1 MQITDDQLAAL
12 ASRFAWQSSD
22 DAGNEPLGLR
32 QSPVPHSDGET
43 LTKSRSAVGS
53 GYAGVYGPAGGN
65 LPLGPSSGVV
75 GGGDDAD
82 ASGYFAAPES
92 HYPSLSAGN
101 HSSQGNPGYHSA
113 PTTINKAV
121 SDWASIVV
129 QEPGNQRFRP
139 SPWIVDTNEYVKHFK
154 GTTFIA
160 IGSIAKKVAQQEA
173 KVMRRIRKKSG
184 LAKEPVAWDH
194 PLVQLFEQVNP
205 IHTQFDLWYQMVAW
219 RLLTGNSYWWKARNG
234 FGKPAELWPLPSQW
248 VWAIPSSKKFIS
260 EYLVRGVFGGVD
272 RYIDAGDVLHIREMS
287 IDWNG
292 PGRFYGTP
300 MAAAAATAIDLEEAM
315 LQRLYFQFKNFNPPG
330 MQYSTEEKLT
340 ESQFVDMMLQIRM
353 QQHTA
358 EQTGAPILTHSG
370 VKAQEF
376 KNTVR
381 EMDYS
386 QSLQTVMSY
395 ILAMFGTPQAVVGVS
410 REYSRSNLVGA
421 LLSWAENTINP
432 LLRHMGQHLTQG
444 LARDY
449 DEDLVIEFDP
459 IEVADADGLRADVA
473 ACQSAGAITPNE
485 VRETL
490 LKKSP
495 FVGGGDKPY
504 KPAGAE
510 EASYGNPAAEGSG
523 GDGNGGNDGGIGN
536 GQDPSLPAGQGGAD
550 INGNIGG
557 AGGGAGGV
565 GGPTPSVDPFT
576 GLESTGEYTAQSGDS
591 ANAASGEASEID
603 DEGQSVAASIDG
615 NEAAATAGYMGPGAN
630 GGFVDEQH
638 EGEPAS
644 NPATATPRNDFP
656 VNPTGQPQQPS
667 QQSQHSRQP
676 QQPRKL
682 NGPDGVSA
690 IESSANS
697 GYSADEIPDDKD
709 GGETPADDITPRGA
723 DKGVEVPEEYQPEI
737 PHGQGRGMQFSL
749 GGEGGDPFER
759 DANGKAKP
767 IRSTGGVFGGGTFAS
782 AGEGPFGGNLQE
794 DGSAGIEPDNTPEEL
809 KLPKGIVPRG
819 ATPVHP
825 DDIDM
830 LMAGEPDDGEIPED
844 SEVVGVDDIDM
855 LLADDDGGGAVTA
868 KPVASGKR
876 GVAGDDGEGVGEG
889 DDEQEEGDGEQEVGD
904 DDEGDDEQGDG
915 AKPKKPRPKK
925 PSPKKPFPSPLA
937 KSQSK
942 PSSPEVARIA
952 EESRSQRTRKASIEN
967 ARRQQREW
975 AALQSHQEAVA
986 AQVIERFLND
996 QQRRILAGMTKV
1008 VAESRSGQGTS
1019 GGNGGELASGKS
1031 GADIV
1036 ASLLDWSKEDRE
1048 LFSVATKAIRESME
1062 QGFRFAFRRV
1072 KDMRNERRRLK
1083 EIHGTRKPGSK
1094 PAGEGVEKSLVGQSA
1109 NSLSSPLAKATNKPK
1124 LPSPTPAE
1132 VSEFLIDIP
1141 QAAREAAEDML
1152 SASLSQPYWQS
1163 VNQTTTSAL
1172 ERIINAGIDAHKSAQ
1187 AIASEISE
1195 RLGPSFNRKR
1205 AITIARTEIT
1215 TALNTAQISVMNEAM
1230 KSPYMEPFALEW
1242 LSGDDDKTR
1251 PSHVRAHGQII
1262 IPGVE
1267 KFKVGSETCDFPGQ
1281 LTLSAKERINC
1292 RCAFVEVFPE
1302 DLPEGHPVRVKLEEA
1317 ADDKGVELVDLSPDM
1332 WYGTTGRRQWSET
1345 TGLGGDG
1352 DWMRGKPSDYG
1363 SEYGMA
1369 KSLAS
1374 GEDEAIH
1381 FQLANQSEAI
1391 ELSKSSGSKNTFSP
1405 PAGAQGNA
1413 RKVLAWK
1420 KEHGSK
1426 VKGMTAVGWARARQ
1440 LASGKPISLATVRRM
1455 ASFNRHQ
1462 KNYDAARRK
1471 QKAEGGKPWEY
1482 AGIVAWLGWG
1492 GSSGMSW
1499 AKGVSGKSVGKRGEG
1514 SLITF
1519 DDIFSS
1525 RWLSD
1530 YVEVLK
1536 RFNKDQPRDK
1546 NGRFTHAGSAG
1557 ASAAAKEK
1565 YKPSEL
1571 VASKME
1577 EMRFIEHGRA
1587 AEVVAQMKSEKNK
1600 KAADDYQAAYDAGY
1614 KEAAKVRRKMLAKSY
1629 YENKKQEKWKAKRE
1643 AAIEAANKASNDYSD
1658 ALDKFKEEYEKE
1670 HGQSST
1676 ISIWE
1681 AWSASS
1687 QRETLIQDLR
1697 KKQAIAESV
1706 DKKWR
1711 EVASSSADKVV
1722 SILGVPPESRIGITH
1737 RMAGREDVKASKAA
1751 LNRAYASRVK
1761 AGNKKELAGKS
1772 AEAEN
1777 FLSAILAKESDN
1789 STSKD
1794 IKVFGLSARGS
1805 QRAFAYEHGVYLS
1818 SRNDVGTFV
1827 HEMGHVLE
1835 SDPGFAALAQGFLV
1849 KRCGDEKPHVMRRDK
1864 RGNPEWGRED
1874 DFTKVFGDNAGYVGR
1889 HYPHASTEIFSMGLE
1904 QLYRDPVK
1912 FAKNDPEY
1920 FNFVVGAMR
1929 GHIKAKSAST
1939 VA

>member
-12 ASRFAWQSSD
+12 ASRFAWQSEAD
-22 DAGNEPLGLR
+22 NEPLGLR
-32 QSPVPHSDGET
+32 HSPVPHSDGET

-53 GYAGVYGPAGGN
+53 GYAGISGPAGGR

-82 ASGYFAAPES
+82 ASGYFAAPDS
-92 HYPSLSAGN
+92 HYPSFPAGQYP
-101 HSSQGNPGYHSA
+101 SLPAGQSGYHSA

-184 LAKEPVAWDH
+184 VSKEAVSWDH

-248 VWAIPSSKKFIS
+248 VWAIPSSKEFIS

-272 RYIDAGDVLHIREMS
+272 RYVKANDVLHIREMS

-386 QSLQTVMSY
+386 QSLQTVMGY

-410 REYSRSNLVGA
+410 KEYNRANLVGA

-444 LARDY
+444 LAREY

-459 IEVADADGLRADVA
+459 IEVADADGLRADVS

-510 EASYGNPAAEGSG
+510 EASYGNPPAEGE
-523 GDGNGGNDGGIGN
+523 GNGAGGSEGGIGN
-536 GQDPSLPAGQGGAD
+536 GQDHSLPAGQPGGGGAN

-557 AGGGAGGV
+557 AGAVGGGDDAGGM

-576 GLESTGEYTAQSGDS
+576 GLGSTGEYTAQSGDS

-603 DEGQSVAASIDG
+603 DEGQPVAASIDG
-615 NEAAATAGYMGPGAN
+615 NEATATAEYMGPGAN

-638 EGEPAS
+638 EGESAS

-656 VNPTGQPQQPS
+656 VNPTGQS
-667 QQSQHSRQP
+667 QQSQQSRQP

-697 GYSADEIPDDKD
+697 GYLADEIPDDKD

-759 DANGKAKP
+759 DASGKAKP

-794 DGSAGIEPDNTPEEL
+794 DGSAGIEPDNTPEEM

-819 ATPVHP
+819 ATPVSP

-830 LMAGEPDDGEIPED
+830 LMAGEPDEGEIPED

-868 KPVASGKR
+868 KPVASGKEGVA
-876 GVAGDDGEGVGEG
+876 GVAGDDREDDGEG
-889 DDEQEEGDGEQEVGD
+889 DDEQEEGDG
-904 DDEGDDEQGDG
+904 DEGDEQGDG
-915 AKPKKPRPKK
+915 AKPKNPKPKK

-952 EESRSQRTRKASIEN
+952 EESRSQRTRKTSIEN

-975 AALQSHQEAVA
+975 AALQSHQESVA
-986 AQVIERFLND
+986 AQSIERFLND

-1008 VAESRSGQGTS
+1008 VADSRIGGIGWS

-1036 ASLLDWSKEDRE
+1036 ASLLDWAKEDRE
-1048 LFSVATKAIRESME
+1048 LFGVATKAIRESME

-1072 KDMRNERRRLK
+1072 KDMRNERLRLK

-1094 PAGEGVEKSLVGQSA
+1094 SEVGKSLP
-1109 NSLSSPLAKATNKPK
+1109 SPLAKATGKPK

-1132 VSEFLIDIP
+1132 VAEFLVDIP

-1152 SASLSQPYWQS
+1152 AASLSQPYWQS

-1187 AIASEISE
+1187 TIASEISE

-1215 TALNTAQISVMNEAM
+1215 TALNTAQISIMNEAM

-1262 IPGVE
+1262 IPNAE

-1302 DLPEGHPVRVKLEEA
+1302 DLPEGHPVRVKLEGA
-1317 ADDKGVELVDLSPDM
+1317 AEVKGVELVDLSPDM

-1352 DWMRGKPSDYG
+1352 DWMRGKPADYG

-1369 KSLAS
+1369 KSLDGQ
-1374 GEDEAIH
+1374 GEALP
-1381 FQLANQSEAI
+1381 FPLA
-1391 ELSKSSGSKNTFSP
+1391 KSSGLAKSKNTFSP

-1420 KEHGSK
+1420 KEYGSE

-1440 LASGKPISLATVRRM
+1440 LASGKPVSLATVRRM

-1499 AKGVSGKSVGKRGEG
+1499 AKGVSGKSVEKRASGEADVWQVEQDQD
-1514 SLITF
+1514 SF
-1519 DDIFSS
+1519 AS
-1525 RWLSD
+1525 RWLAD

-1546 NGRFTHAGSAG
+1546 NGRFSHVGSAG

-1571 VASKME
+1571 VAAKME
-1577 EMRFIEHGRA
+1577 DMRFIEHGRA

-1600 KAADDYQAAYDAGY
+1600 KAADDYQSAYDAGY
-1614 KEAAKVRRKMLAKSY
+1614 KEAAKVRRKMLAKAY

-1643 AAIEAANKASNDYSD
+1643 AAIESANKASNDYSA

-1676 ISIWE
+1676 ISTWE

-1722 SILGVPPESRIGITH
+1722 SILGVPPESRLGITH

-1751 LNRAYASRVK
+1751 FKGSSYASRVK
-1761 AGNKKELAGKS
+1761 AGNKKELAGKA

-1777 FLSAILAKESDN
+1777 FLGAILAKESDN

-1794 IKVFGLSARGS
+1794 IKVFGLSAKGS
-1805 QRAFAYEHGVYLS
+1805 QRAFAYERGVYLS

-1920 FNFVVGAMR
+1920 FNFVVGTMR
-1929 GHIKAKSAST
+1929 GHIKAKTASA

>member
-1 MQITDDQLAAL
+1 MQVTDDQLAAL
-12 ASRFAWQSSD
+12 ASRFDWQS
-22 DAGNEPLGLR
+22 DADANNEPLGLR

-43 LTKSRSAVGS
+43 LTKSRSAVGD
-53 GYAGVYGPAGGN
+53 GYAGVYGPAGGK
-65 LPLGPSSGVV
+65 LPIGPASGVV
-75 GGGDDAD
+75 GGGDEAD
-82 ASGYFAAPES
+82 ASSYFAAPDS
-92 HYPSLSAGN
+92 HYPAMATSLPDGQQTGFPSLPAGQ
-101 HSSQGNPGYHSA
+101 SVNPGYQSE
-113 PTTINKAV
+113 PIRKAT

-184 LAKEPVAWDH
+184 IAKEVVAWDH

-300 MAAAAATAIDLEEAM
+300 MAAAAATAIDLEESM

-330 MQYSTEEKLT
+330 MQYSTEAELT

-410 REYSRSNLVGA
+410 REFSRANLVGA
-421 LLSWAENTINP
+421 LLAWAENTINP

-444 LARDY
+444 LAREY

-504 KPAGAE
+504 KPAGLE
-510 EASYGNPAAEGSG
+510 EASYGNPPAEGSEGDGDGSGIGG
-523 GDGNGGNDGGIGN
+523 GDGSIDG
-536 GQDPSLPAGQGGAD
+536 QVPSLPAGQNGVSINGGEQGGAV
-550 INGNIGG
+550 GIGG
-557 AGGGAGGV
+557 
-565 GGPTPSVDPFT
+565 PSPSVDPFT
-576 GLESTGEYTAQSGDS
+576 GLESTGEYTAQSSDVEGGGGDVGEPV
-591 ANAASGEASEID
+591 AS
-603 DEGQSVAASIDG
+603 SIDG
-615 NEAAATAGYMGPGAN
+615 EKAAAKSGFIGPGAN
-630 GGFVDEQH
+630 GDAI

-644 NPATATPRNDFP
+644 NPATATPRNEFP
-656 VNPTGQPQQPS
+656 ANPTG
-667 QQSQHSRQP
+667 R
-676 QQPRKL
+676 
-682 NGPDGVSA
+682 DGVSGDEQPVVSEGA
-690 IESSANS
+690 ADNSANV
-697 GYSADEIPDDKD
+697 
-709 GGETPADDITPRGA
+709 TPRGA
-723 DKGVEVPEEYQPEI
+723 DEGVEVPEEYKPTI
-737 PHGQGRGMQFSL
+737 PHGQGRGMDFSL
-749 GGEGGDPFER
+749 GGEAGDPFAR
-759 DANGKAKP
+759 DASGKAKP

-782 AGEGPFGGNLQE
+782 AGESPFGGNLQE
-794 DGSAGIEPDNTPEEL
+794 DGSAGIEPDNTPEEM

-830 LMAGEPDDGEIPED
+830 LMAGEPDEGEIPED

-855 LLADDDGGGAVTA
+855 LLADDDGGGVVNGGA
-868 KPVASGKR
+868 VASGK
-876 GVAGDDGEGVGEG
+876 EGAIASGK
-889 DDEQEEGDGEQEVGD
+889 DDEQS
-904 DDEGDDEQGDG
+904 DDEQGNG
-915 AKPKKPRPKK
+915 AKPKNPK
-925 PSPKKPFPSPLA
+925 PKKPFPSPLA
-937 KSQSK
+937 KNKSSNGNSQ
-942 PSSPEVARIA
+942 VAFDVASIA
-952 EESRSQRTRKASIEN
+952 EESRSQRTRKSSIEN
-967 ARRQQREW
+967 ARQQQREW

-986 AQVIERFLND
+986 TQVIERFLND

-1008 VAESRSGQGTS
+1008 VAESKSD
-1019 GGNGGELASGKS
+1019 GNGGELASGKS
-1031 GADIV
+1031 GAEIA
-1036 ASLLDWSKEDRE
+1036 ASLLDWAKEDRE
-1048 LFSVATKAIRESME
+1048 LFNVATKAIRESME
-1062 QGFRFAFRRV
+1062 QGFKFAFRRV
-1072 KDMRNERRRLK
+1072 KDMRNERRKLK

-1094 PAGEGVEKSLVGQSA
+1094 NEVGKSLSF
-1109 NSLSSPLAKATNKPK
+1109 PLTKASNKPK
-1124 LPSPTPAE
+1124 LPSPTPSE
-1132 VSEFLIDIP
+1132 VAEFLIDIP
-1141 QAAREAAEDML
+1141 EAAREAAEDML
-1152 SASLSQPYWQS
+1152 AASLSQPYWQS

-1172 ERIINAGIDAHKSAQ
+1172 ERIINAGIDAHESAQ
-1187 AIASEISE
+1187 SIASKISE

-1262 IPGVE
+1262 IPGAE

-1302 DLPEGHPVRVKLEEA
+1302 DLPEGHPVRVKLEGA
-1317 ADDKGVELVDLSPDM
+1317 AEDKGVELVDLSPDM

-1352 DWMRGKPSDYG
+1352 DWMRGKPADYG
-1363 SEYGMA
+1363 SGYGMA
-1369 KSLAS
+1369 KSASGENGLAS
-1374 GEDEAIH
+1374 GGG
-1381 FQLANQSEAI
+1381 FLSSPLA
-1391 ELSKSSGSKNTFSP
+1391 KSKNTVSP

-1420 KEHGSK
+1420 KEHGSE
-1426 VKGMTAVGWARARQ
+1426 VKGMTAAGWARARQ
-1440 LASGKPISLATVRRM
+1440 LASGKPISLSTVRRM

-1492 GSSGMSW
+1492 GSSGVSW
-1499 AKGVSGKSVGKRGEG
+1499 AKGVSGKSVEKRASGGLEKMASGEVDFWQVEQDQD
-1514 SLITF
+1514 SF
-1519 DDIFSS
+1519 AS
-1525 RWLSD
+1525 RWLAD

-1546 NGRFTHAGSAG
+1546 NGRFTHVGSAG
-1557 ASAAAKEK
+1557 ASADRKAK

-1571 VASKME
+1571 VAAKME
-1577 EMRFIEHGRA
+1577 DMRFIEHGRA

-1614 KEAAKVRRKMLAKSY
+1614 KEAANVRRKMLAKAY

-1643 AAIEAANKASNDYSD
+1643 VAIEAANKASNDYSA

-1676 ISIWE
+1676 VTVWE
-1681 AWSASS
+1681 AWTSS
-1687 QRETLIQDLR
+1687 SNREALLQDLR
-1697 KKQAIAESV
+1697 KKQDIATKI

-1711 EVASSSADKVV
+1711 EVASSSAEKVV
-1722 SILGVPPESRIGITH
+1722 SILGVPPESRLGITH

-1751 LNRAYASRVK
+1751 FKGSSYASRVK
-1761 AGNKKELAGKS
+1761 AGNKKELAGKA

-1777 FLSAILAKESDN
+1777 FLGAILSKESDN

-1805 QRAFAYEHGVYLS
+1805 QRAFAYERGVYLS

-1920 FNFVVGAMR
+1920 FNFMVGAMR
-1929 GHIKAKSAST
+1929 GHIKAKSASA